1 MHTGLL
7 VAQLDGIMLHGR
19 TRYAWED
26 NIKMDHTKCRM
37 GGHELESFRSGY
49 GPVASFCKYT

>member
-7 VAQLDGIMLHGR
+7 VAQLDGVMLLGR

-26 NIKMDHTKCRM
+26 NIKMDHTKCRL
-37 GGHELESFRSGY
+37 GGHGLDSSRSG
-49 GPVASFCKYT
+49 